1 MPQEDQIHLTKF
13 RIIHLVVVEA
23 ISIFSNFLKTRM
35 IQMFSSKFMQM
46 EAMLQVIKIM
56 EAQVEE

>member
-1 MPQEDQIHLTKF
+1 MPQEDQMHLMKF
-13 RIIHLVVVEA
+13 RIIRLVVVEA

-46 EAMLQVIKIM
+46 EAMPQVIKIM